1 MTISPSGVVVWIGLG
16 SNMGQAADQVEQ
28 AIAALTDAPGLELT
42 ARSSLY
48 RTAPVGNVDQ
58 ADFINAVVRASC
70 RIGCYVLLEALQEI
84 EKRFGRTRDGERFG
98 PRSLDLDLLMYADQT
113 VSSPQLEL
121 PHPRMHERLF
131 VLEPL
136 TEIEGDITVP
146 GRGRLSALRQA
157 CLDQRVQRLGDG
169 VCPEGF

>member
-16 SNMGQAADQVEQ
+16 SNMGHAADQVEQ

-58 ADFINAVVRASC
+58 PDFINAVVRASC

-146 GRGRLSALRQA
+146 GRGRLSVLRQA

>member
-1 MTISPSGVVVWIGLG
+1 MTISPLGVVVWIGLG
-16 SNMGQAADQVEQ
+16 SNMGEAADQVEQ

-48 RTAPVGNVDQ
+48 RTAPVGNLDQ
-58 ADFINAVVRASC
+58 PDFINAVVRASC

-146 GRGRLSALRQA
+146 GRGRLSVLRQA

>member
-16 SNMGQAADQVEQ
+16 SNMGHAVDQVEQ

-42 ARSSLY
+42 ATSSLY

-58 ADFINAVVRASC
+58 PDFINAVVRASC

-98 PRSLDLDLLMYADQT
+98 PRSLDLDLLMYANQT

-146 GRGRLSALRQA
+146 GRGRLSVLRQA

>member
-58 ADFINAVVRASC
+58 PDFINAVVRASC

-84 EKRFGRTRDGERFG
+84 EKRFGRSRDGERFG

-146 GRGRLSALRQA
+146 GRGRLSVLRQA

>member
-16 SNMGQAADQVEQ
+16 SNMGHATDQVEQ

-58 ADFINAVVRASC
+58 PDFINAVVRASC
-70 RIGCYVLLEALQEI
+70 RMGCYVLLEALQEI
-84 EKRFGRTRDGERFG
+84 EKHFGRTRDGERFG

-146 GRGRLSALRQA
+146 GRGRLSVLRQA

>member
-1 MTISPSGVVVWIGLG
+1 
-16 SNMGQAADQVEQ
+16 MGK
-28 AIAALTDAPGLELT
+28 
-42 ARSSLY
+42 
-48 RTAPVGNVDQ
+48 VDRI
-58 ADFINAVVRASC
+58 DFINAVVRASC

-98 PRSLDLDLLMYADQT
+98 PRSLDLDLLMYANQT

-146 GRGRLSALRQA
+146 GRGRLSVLRQA